1 MLNAFDLAR
10 VDLNLL
16 VVFEAVF
23 EERHVRRAAA
33 RLHVTPSAV
42 SHGLGRLRQLFDDP
56 LFLRKPK
63 GVVPTARAGELAPPI
78 ADILA
83 RVRGVV
89 GTVDPFDPATSTR
102 RFTIGAPD
110 ATLALLLP
118 GLLSSLSRQA
128 PHIDVSFRHLLPDTG
143 LAELEA
149 RSADLVIVALD
160 AVPARFFATVIHE
173 DEFVIAAR
181 SGHPFLK
188 APTLRRYCELQH
200 VLVSIV
206 GDSRGYVDEVLAE
219 KGLTRRVAL
228 TVPHFMLALAALSN
242 SDLVA
247 AIPATLLAVHARR
260 FGLASV
266 KAPLPLRRWQLRAIA
281 PKVALEDAG
290 IAWLFEAVRASAS
303 GSARPKGESATE
315 RQRRGGAEVPQQ
327 AVTGTGARRASPLTK
342 SATSRKL
349 KTL

>member
-23 EERHVRRAAA
+23 EERHVRSAAA

-42 SHGLGRLRQLFDDP
+42 SHGLGRLRQLFEDP
-56 LFLRKPK
+56 LFLRNPK
-63 GVVPTARAGELAPPI
+63 GVLPTARATELATPI
-78 ADILA
+78 AEILS

-89 GTVDPFDPATSTR
+89 STVDPFDPATSTR
-102 RFTIGAPD
+102 RFTIGAAD
-110 ATLALLLP
+110 ATLALLVP
-118 GLLSSLSRQA
+118 GLLSTLARQA
-128 PHIDVSFRHLLPDTG
+128 PNMDVSLRHLLPNMG
-143 LAELEA
+143 LAELESRA
-149 RSADLVIVALD
+149 ADLVIVALD

-181 SGHPFLK
+181 ADHPFLRT
-188 APTLRRYCELQH
+188 PTLRRYCELQH
-200 VLVSIV
+200 ILVSIV
-206 GDSRGYVDEVLAE
+206 GDGRGYVDEVLAE

-242 SDLVA
+242 SNLVA

-290 IAWLFEAVRASAS
+290 IAWLFEALRTAASDAARSNAVS
-303 GSARPKGESATE
+303 GSK
-315 RQRRGGAEVPQQ
+315 RQHRNGQ
-327 AVTGTGARRASPLTK
+327 
-342 SATSRKL
+342 SRK
-349 KTL
+349 KER